1 MGFDYYEVLLKKVKT
16 LLTDQSL
23 YHEIRSVKI
32 DYEIKT
38 KIALNKKKIK
48 IRLII
53 GTVFLTFSIIC
64 ALLLGLFSVND
75 QAQTYFLLSL
85 LGVLTGSVVST
96 ALAYSLR
103 NINEFQ
109 TQVLYVQAISLMNE
123 HHEALERDYAE
134 AKIITKLNEEA
145 WMLDKRNNA
154 N

>member
-23 YHEIRSVKI
+23 YQEIRSVKI

-38 KIALNKKKIK
+38 QIALNKKKIK

-53 GTVFLTFSIIC
+53 GTAFLTFSIIC

-75 QAQTYFLLSL
+75 QAHFLLSL

-134 AKIITKLNEEA
+134 AKIITKLNEQT
-145 WMLDKRNNA
+145 WLLDKRNNA

>member
-23 YHEIRSVKI
+23 YQKIRSVKI

-38 KIALNKKKIK
+38 QIALNKKKIK

-75 QAQTYFLLSL
+75 QAHFLLSL

-123 HHEALERDYAE
+123 HHEALDMQ
-134 AKIITKLNEEA
+134 KQK
-145 WMLDKRNNA
+145 
-154 N
+154 